1 MFDRRSISQHT
12 WSWPWFPVDLRVCE
26 KTMPNQVPRCGKIRT
41 GSTWKPSRKFM
52 VFVVREQVKRQKV
65 RIPAAVTGLDFMYQ
79 AI

>member
-1 MFDRRSISQHT
+1 
-12 WSWPWFPVDLRVCE
+12 
-26 KTMPNQVPRCGKIRT
+26 
-41 GSTWKPSRKFM
+41 M